1 MSIPARVAII
11 DDHPMI
17 RRGVAMTFD
26 DEADFD
32 VVAQGGSAQEAIDIV
47 REYKPDLVV
56 LDVSIPGGG
65 LEAAS
70 ALMKDNPKTAL
81 LMLSVSEDLGTVKA
95 ALRAGAR
102 AFVSKGTGGTELV
115 RAARQVLAGER
126 YVSSELAARLLS
138 IDELANGAAARSEV
152 DFGRL
157 STLSTREQQIL
168 ELLGEGLSNNDIAG
182 RLELTEN
189 TIKHYITSLL
199 QKLGVRNRTE
209 AALLTQK
216 SKR

>member
-1 MSIPARVAII
+1 MV
-11 DDHPMI
+11 
-17 RRGVAMTFD
+17 RRGVATTFD
-26 DEADFD
+26 DESDFN
-32 VVAQGGSAQEAIDIV
+32 VVAQGASAQEAIDIV
-47 REYKPDLVV
+47 RQYKPDLVV

-65 LEAAS
+65 LEAAN
-70 ALMKDNPKTAL
+70 ALLKDNPETAL

-102 AFVSKGTGGTELV
+102 AFVSKATGGIELV

-138 IDELANGAAARSEV
+138 LDELANGAARS
-152 DFGRL
+152 DINSGRL
-157 STLSTREQQIL
+157 ATLSTREQQIL
-168 ELLGEGLSNNDIAG
+168 DLLGEGLSNSDIAS

-216 SKR
+216 AKR